1 LTKTDNANKT
11 FEQKQDEKRAS
22 KKESWSL
29 IKIIQENLMIYALI
43 DFTLQI
49 IAQMPI
55 FPQSEILEPI
65 GFRKVW
71 DVTKEHKDEMTYS
84 HMIKD
89 GDEFLGYEINWKN
102 FNLQCLNCFMIC
114 FISLQTE
121 IFQSP
126 GYKKFITQ
134 KSGSMD
140 LIMSLADKKA
150 KSLAYCF
157 NNDKIRNIVS
167 IQRRKETIM
176 TTVEKLKD
184 KLKRWRMFMR
194 TTLTD
199 DKKKLLKLTESRDS
213 FALDKRESLVVE
225 TP

>member
-1 LTKTDNANKT
+1 
-11 FEQKQDEKRAS
+11 
-22 KKESWSL
+22 
-29 IKIIQENLMIYALI
+29 
-43 DFTLQI
+43 
-49 IAQMPI
+49 MPI
-55 FPQSEILEPI
+55 FPPSDILEPI

-71 DVTKEHKDEMTYS
+71 DVTKEHRDELTYA

-89 GDEFLGYEINWKN
+89 GDSYLGYEINWKN

-121 IFQSP
+121 IFKSP
-126 GYKKFITQ
+126 GYQKFITQ

-199 DKKKLLKLTESRDS
+199 DKKRLLKHSESTDSQVLDPSPKRDS
-213 FALDKRESLVVE
+213 TVLSSNIIKLNIPEEETKEVIVEQRDTDTMIIGESNVVVADE
-225 TP
+225 FEEMDDVQQS

>member
-1 LTKTDNANKT
+1 
-11 FEQKQDEKRAS
+11 
-22 KKESWSL
+22 
-29 IKIIQENLMIYALI
+29 
-43 DFTLQI
+43 
-49 IAQMPI
+49 
-55 FPQSEILEPI
+55 
-65 GFRKVW
+65 
-71 DVTKEHKDEMTYS
+71 
-84 HMIKD
+84 
-89 GDEFLGYEINWKN
+89 
-102 FNLQCLNCFMIC
+102 MIC

-150 KSLAYCF
+150 KSLSYCF